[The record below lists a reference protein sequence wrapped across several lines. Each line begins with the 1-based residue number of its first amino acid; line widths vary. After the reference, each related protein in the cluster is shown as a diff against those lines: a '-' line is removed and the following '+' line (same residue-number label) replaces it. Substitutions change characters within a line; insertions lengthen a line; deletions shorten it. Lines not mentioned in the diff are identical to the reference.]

1 MKRITT
7 TVIAGLAAIVL
18 LALTTPAFAEGK
30 EETIT
35 GKGLCAKCMLHE
47 TDKCQ
52 NAIQVEKNGKTTT
65 YYLTDND
72 VSKDFHHDNLC
83 KESKQ
88 VTATG
93 TVKKVHGK
101 MEMTVSKI
109 ELAKQE
115 K

>member
-1 MKRITT
+1 MKKFTT
-7 TVIAGLAAIVL
+7 TAITGLAAIVL
-18 LALTTPAFAEGK
+18 LALATPAFAEKK

-65 YYLTDND
+65 YYLVDND
-72 VSKDFHHDNLC
+72 VSKSFHHENLC

-93 TVKKVHGK
+93 TVKKVHDK
-101 MEMTVSKI
+101 LELTASKI
-109 ELAKQE
+109 ELAK
-115 K
+115 